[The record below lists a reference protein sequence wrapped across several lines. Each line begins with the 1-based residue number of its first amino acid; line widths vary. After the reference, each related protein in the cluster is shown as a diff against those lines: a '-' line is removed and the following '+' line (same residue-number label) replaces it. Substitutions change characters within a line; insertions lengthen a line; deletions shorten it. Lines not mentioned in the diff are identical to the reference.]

1 MLGVFAMLYLVALV
15 VSEYYTGNYKPGPIK
30 PKPEHFTDVFLAIPS
45 LCFGYQCHFSVIPIY
60 SCMKTRSVKSFA
72 FVTSIAMAISV
83 AFYTLTAVFGY
94 LTFGGSVN
102 EDILM
107 SFEGSGPVYAGMY
120 IMVLKII
127 TVSNHTL
134 MPIREILAKYAALIF
149 YIYKHLTT
157 KVSSFLDR
165 LIQYFY
171 FVEEKL

>member
-1 MLGVFAMLYLVALV
+1 
-15 VSEYYTGNYKPGPIK
+15 
-30 PKPEHFTDVFLAIPS
+30 
-45 LCFGYQCHFSVIPIY
+45 
-60 SCMKTRSVKSFA
+60 MKTRSVKSFA

-127 TVSNHTL
+127 TVSNHTF
-134 MPIREILAKYAALIF
+134 MPIREILA
-149 YIYKHLTT
+149 
-157 KVSSFLDR
+157 
-165 LIQYFY
+165 
-171 FVEEKL
+171 